1 MKKIIL
7 SLVVLFGVMLAIPCF
22 AAPPGGGHGPGGRP
36 GFAAGAGMRPM
47 GRPPMHASASFRH
60 DIGHR
65 PPMGA
70 PVGGH
75 RLPMHHI
82 AARPLPPPPPPIY
95 RPYRPVPLYRP
106 FYSGFYTPSIYY
118 SYTYPYS
125 SYIYDGVETVLPATG
140 TVIVRDN
147 YAGIN
152 TAANVIN
159 AAANVA
165 STIRYLTW

>member
-1 MKKIIL
+1 MKKGFL
-7 SLVVLFGVMLAIPCF
+7 LLVVLGVLFGLPCF
-22 AAPPGGGHGPGGRP
+22 ASPPGSGHGPGGRP
-36 GFAAGAGMRPM
+36 GFSHGAGMRPV

-65 PPMGA
+65 PPMR
-70 PVGGH
+70 PMGH

-95 RPYRPVPLYRP
+95 RPYRPLPLYRP
-106 FYSGFYTPSIYY
+106 YYVPPFYY
-118 SYTYPYS
+118 SYSYPYS
-125 SYIYDGVETVLPATG
+125 SYIYDGVETVLPTTN
-140 TVIVRDN
+140 TVVVRDD

-159 AAANVA
+159 TAANVA